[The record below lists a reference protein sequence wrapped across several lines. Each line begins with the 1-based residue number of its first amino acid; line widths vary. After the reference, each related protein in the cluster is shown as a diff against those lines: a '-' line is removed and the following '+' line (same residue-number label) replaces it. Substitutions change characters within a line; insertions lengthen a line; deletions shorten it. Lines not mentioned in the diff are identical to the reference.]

1 MEKGY
6 EVYAVSAV
14 TGEGVKELLYRA
26 AARLK
31 ELPPPKAEA
40 PVYIEPLA
48 GEGEFQVIKEETG
61 VFRLEGEQL
70 LKRIARYDLN
80 QDEALHRLQKYLR
93 RRGVEEALKK
103 AGVKDGDLVRA
114 GEVEFIYCDE
124 DE

>member
-1 MEKGY
+1 MRFLLLPGKGL
-6 EVYAVSAV
+6 
-14 TGEGVKELLYRA
+14 ELLYRA

-31 ELPPPKAEA
+31 ELPPQGRG
-40 PVYIEPLA
+40 A
-48 GEGEFQVIKEETG
+48 GVHRASGRGGEFQVIKEETG

-103 AGVKDGDLVRA
+103 R
-114 GEVEFIYCDE
+114 E
-124 DE
+124 